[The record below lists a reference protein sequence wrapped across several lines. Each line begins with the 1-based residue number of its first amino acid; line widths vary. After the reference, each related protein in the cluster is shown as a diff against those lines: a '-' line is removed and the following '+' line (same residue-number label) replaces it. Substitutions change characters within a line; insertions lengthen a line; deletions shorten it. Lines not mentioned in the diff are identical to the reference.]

1 MYGEQEV
8 LKYIKNERN
17 AAIQS
22 DMTKYALKLL
32 KYSAYKNKS
41 ETFLDIGCG
50 CAYIIAPAISG
61 LREWPP
67 FKFFIPNLLISSV
80 IKKSECIIY
89 EI

>member
-1 MYGEQEV
+1 LKGGHSRRPEIAGAIMYGEQEV

-50 CAYIIAPAISG
+50 CG
-61 LREWPP
+61 
-67 FKFFIPNLLISSV
+67 ISSH
-80 IKKSECIIY
+80 IIESSSLVY
-89 EI
+89 F